1 MKKKNKTNIEWFR
14 KFAYYISNNSNDI
27 YNDAV
32 KFADSKEIPAG
43 LEERVIEYFSE
54 YAVICQYKILGTYE
68 IFFMGNK
75 YYANDTKGL
84 IDQIWEIL
92 HEDGCDFASVENFLN
107 EYI

>member
-1 MKKKNKTNIEWFR
+1 MKNKTDIEWFR
-14 KFAYYISNNSNDI
+14 KFAHYISNNANDV

-68 IFFMGNK
+68 IFFMDNK
-75 YYANDTKGL
+75 YYANDTKEL

-92 HEDGCDFASVENFLN
+92 HKEDSDFAAVDDFLN